1 MEENAEKKF
10 GYEKKLMP
18 GNVIFNEGD
27 EGNEMYLIKSGSVKI
42 TKKIGGKEK
51 VLAVLKEGDFFG
63 EMSVL
68 DGSLRSASATA
79 DRETDL
85 IIVDRG
91 AFLAQAR
98 ENPFIQYV
106 IETLIKRLRETD
118 DMLKFLFIKNEERRL
133 TTYIL
138 NKAKTLGTE
147 TEDEI
152 DTGINF
158 NPEEIGNAIG
168 LDTRRVNEI
177 IARLV
182 RASLINISENKI
194 FVKRLDLLEQ
204 YLDYVQLKEK
214 FER

>member
-1 MEENAEKKF
+1 MEDEEKNF
-10 GYEKKLMP
+10 GYEKKLIP
-18 GNVIFNEGD
+18 GDVIFKEG
-27 EGNEMYLIKSGSVKI
+27 EPGNEMYLIKSGSVKI
-42 TKKIGGKEK
+42 TKRIGGKEK

-68 DGSLRSASATA
+68 DGSFRSASAA
-79 DRETDL
+79 AEEETKL
-85 IIVDRG
+85 IIVDRD

-138 NKAKTLGTE
+138 NKAKTQGLDKDG
-147 TEDEI
+147 EI

-168 LDTRRVNEI
+168 LDTRKVNEI

-182 RASLINISENKI
+182 RASLINISENKV

-204 YLDYVQLKEK
+204 YLDYIQLKEK

>member
-1 MEENAEKKF
+1 MEEEKI
-10 GYEKKLMP
+10 GYEKKLTP
-18 GNVIFNEGD
+18 GEIIFKEGD
-27 EGNEMYLIKSGSVKI
+27 AGNEMYLIKSGSVKI
-42 TKKIGGKEK
+42 TKRIGGKEK

-68 DGSLRSASATA
+68 DGSLRSASATTEEETELITI
-79 DRETDL
+79 DRE
-85 IIVDRG
+85 

-98 ENPFIQYV
+98 KNPFIQYV

-118 DMLKFLFIKNEERRL
+118 NMLKFLFIKNEERRL
-133 TTYIL
+133 TTYII
-138 NKAKTLGTE
+138 NKAKVEGVE
-147 TEDEI
+147 KDGEI
-152 DTGINF
+152 ETGINF

-168 LDTRRVNEI
+168 LDTRKVNEI

-182 RASLINISENKI
+182 RVNLINISENKI

-204 YLDYVQLKEK
+204 YLDYIQLKEK

>member
-1 MEENAEKKF
+1 MEDKEKNF
-10 GYEKKLMP
+10 GYEKELMP
-18 GNVIFNEGD
+18 GDIIFKEG
-27 EGNEMYLIKSGSVKI
+27 EPGNEMYLIKSGSVKI
-42 TKKIGGKEK
+42 TKRIGGREK

-68 DGSLRSASATA
+68 DGSFRSASAAT
-79 DRETDL
+79 EEKTKL
-85 IIVDRG
+85 IIVDRD
-91 AFLAQAR
+91 AFLTRAR

-106 IETLIKRLRETD
+106 IETLIKRLRKTD

-138 NKAKTLGTE
+138 NKAKTQGLDKDG
-147 TEDEI
+147 EI

-168 LDTRRVNEI
+168 LDTRKVNEI

-182 RASLINISENKI
+182 RTSLINISENKV

-204 YLDYVQLKEK
+204 YLDYIQLKEK

>member
-1 MEENAEKKF
+1 MEEEKI
-10 GYEKKLMP
+10 GYEKKLTP
-18 GNVIFNEGD
+18 GEIIFKEGD
-27 EGNEMYLIKSGSVKI
+27 AGNEMYLIKSGSVKI

-51 VLAVLKEGDFFG
+51 VLAILKEGDFFG

-68 DGSLRSASATA
+68 DGSLRSASATTEEETELITI
-79 DRETDL
+79 DRE
-85 IIVDRG
+85 

-98 ENPFIQYV
+98 KNPFIQYV

-118 DMLKFLFIKNEERRL
+118 NMLKFLFIKNEERRL
-133 TTYIL
+133 TTYII
-138 NKAKTLGTE
+138 NKAKVEGVE
-147 TEDEI
+147 KDGEI
-152 DTGINF
+152 ETGINF

-168 LDTRRVNEI
+168 LDTRKVNEI

-182 RASLINISENKI
+182 RVNLINISENKI

-204 YLDYVQLKEK
+204 YLDYIQLKEK

>member
-1 MEENAEKKF
+1 MEEEKI
-10 GYEKKLMP
+10 GYEKKLTP
-18 GNVIFNEGD
+18 GETIFKEGD
-27 EGNEMYLIKSGSVKI
+27 VGNEMYLIKSGSVKI
-42 TKKIGGKEK
+42 TKRIGGKEK

-68 DGSLRSASATA
+68 DGSFRSASATTEEETELVTI
-79 DRETDL
+79 DRE
-85 IIVDRG
+85 

-98 ENPFIQYV
+98 KNPFIQYV

-118 DMLKFLFIKNEERRL
+118 NMLKFLFIKNEERRL
-133 TTYIL
+133 TTYII
-138 NKAKTLGTE
+138 NKAKVEGIE
-147 TEDEI
+147 KDGEI
-152 DTGINF
+152 ETGINF

-168 LDTRRVNEI
+168 LDTRKVNEI

-182 RASLINISENKI
+182 RANLINISENKI

-204 YLDYVQLKEK
+204 YLDYIQLKEK

>member
-1 MEENAEKKF
+1 MEEEKI
-10 GYEKKLMP
+10 GYEKKLTP
-18 GNVIFNEGD
+18 GEIIFKEGD
-27 EGNEMYLIKSGSVKI
+27 PGNEMYLIKSGSVKI
-42 TKKIGGKEK
+42 TKRIGGKEK

-68 DGSLRSASATA
+68 DGSFRSASATTEEETELVTI
-79 DRETDL
+79 DRE
-85 IIVDRG
+85 

-98 ENPFIQYV
+98 KNPFIQYV

-133 TTYIL
+133 TTYII
-138 NKAKTLGTE
+138 NKAKVEGVE
-147 TEDEI
+147 KDGEI
-152 DTGINF
+152 ETGINF

-168 LDTRRVNEI
+168 LDTRKVNEI

-182 RASLINISENKI
+182 RANLINISENKI

-204 YLDYVQLKEK
+204 YLDYIQLKEK